1 MVKIAF
7 YDAETQEASF
17 FKKALAGKANAEF
30 IAEPLSSGNV
40 VADADILSVFVTSD
54 VTADLMGRFTALK
67 HIACRSTG
75 YDNVDTNA
83 AAGRN
88 VSVSNVPTYGEY
100 TVAEYAFGLILLLSR
115 KLLGA
120 INASDAD
127 TTDPKTIQGFDL
139 HGKTLG
145 VIGAGR
151 IGRHVIQIARGLGM
165 SVVAY
170 DPMPD
175 EKLARELGFVYAE
188 AEEVAAK
195 ADIVTVHAK
204 YTADNRYFINEAFIK
219 KMKHGAYL
227 INTARGELVDTQALV
242 LALEQK
248 HLAGAALDV
257 LEGEELLSSRE
268 EIALLRADK
277 LDPKLLKIGMEIDV
291 LTKMPQV
298 IITHHNAYNTV
309 EAVGRIRQTALDN
322 IDAFLAGQPQNLVS

>member
-1 MVKIAF
+1 MAKIVF
-7 YDAETQEASF
+7 YDAEVQEASF
-17 FKKALAGKANAEF
+17 FKKALAGKANMEF
-30 IAEPLSSGNV
+30 IAEPLSPGNV

-54 VTADLMGRFTALK
+54 VTADVMGRFTALK

-75 YDNVDTNA
+75 YDNVDLK

-88 VSVSNVPTYGEY
+88 ISVSNVPTYGEH
-100 TVAEYAFGLILLLSR
+100 TVAEYTFGLILLLSR
-115 KLLGA
+115 KLIGA
-120 INASDAD
+120 INASHTDG
-127 TTDPKTIQGFDL
+127 TDPKSIQGFDL

-145 VIGAGR
+145 VIGTGR
-151 IGRHVIQIARGLGM
+151 IGHSVIKIARGFGM
-165 SVVAY
+165 SVIAY

-175 EKLARELGFVYAE
+175 EKLARELGFDYAE
-188 AEEVAAK
+188 AEVVAAK

-204 YTADNRYFINEAFIK
+204 YTTDNRYFINDDFIK

-227 INTARGELVDTQALV
+227 VNTARGELVDTQALV
-242 LALEQK
+242 LALEQE

-322 IDAFLAGQPQNLVS
+322 IEAFLAGQPQNLVS